1 MTTPVSVYMFVTPGT
16 TAPLSPPDVR
26 MLEDPHRQTPALTVV
41 TAIGTATT
49 DSGIYS
55 ASACTAVV
63 FITAAEYTNLR
74 ALLADSNYQVRVD
87 MTYDSSA
94 SGNNKPLIGSPEFTQ
109 VPLLSPGALAS
120 AVHAVSE
127 RIESGVSAEL
137 RDDIKHIRATVDSLK
152 LALDKLGQH

>member
-26 MLEDPHRQTPALTVV
+26 LPEDPNRQTPALRVV
-41 TAIGTATT
+41 TVIGTATT
-49 DSGIYS
+49 DSGTYS
-55 ASACTAVV
+55 TTACTAVV

-87 MTYDSSA
+87 LTYDSGA
-94 SGNNKPLIGSPEFTQ
+94 SGSSKPIIGSPEFTQ
-109 VPLLSPGALAS
+109 VPLLSPGAFAE

-137 RDDIKHIRATVDSLK
+137 RDDIKYIRATVDSLK
-152 LALDKLGQH
+152 LAIDKLGKG